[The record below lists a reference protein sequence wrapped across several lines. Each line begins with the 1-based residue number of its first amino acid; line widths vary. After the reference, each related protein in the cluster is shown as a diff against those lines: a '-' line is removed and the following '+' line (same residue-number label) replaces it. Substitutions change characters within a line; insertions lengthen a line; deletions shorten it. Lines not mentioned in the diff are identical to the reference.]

1 MAMPQFI
8 ERTIVS
14 TTWIDESPLERLQI
28 WAKHSPTMLLV
39 STLDG
44 KIIWANA
51 AFCEWS
57 KYTLSEL
64 QRLTWMQLSVQD
76 ENLTAAIQEAQKLD
90 AYHPTYTITK
100 QYIPKNE
107 KPVWGQLAV
116 LRYPLTGDIEC
127 CLCTWDPLKNGTA
140 TAFATAME
148 AITGF
153 EKRVDKLAAEIA
165 KLTNQTEEDRFFL
178 SAVGMVRKHPRF
190 IVATMLV
197 IFSIFGL
204 NNVMELMQRVG
215 VIDPPTKTVAKP

>member
-1 MAMPQFI
+1 M
-8 ERTIVS
+8 S
-14 TTWIDESPLERLQI
+14 TSWIDEAPLEWLQT

-39 STLDG
+39 STADG
-44 KIIWANA
+44 KILWANT

-76 ENLTAAIQEAQKLD
+76 ETLEADLQEAQKLD

-148 AITGF
+148 GIAGF
-153 EKRVDKLAAEIA
+153 EKRVEKLATEIA
-165 KLTNQTEEDRFFL
+165 KLTSQSEEDKFFL
-178 SAVGMVRKHPRF
+178 SAVGMVRKHPKF
-190 IVATMLV
+190 IVAAMLLV
-197 IFSIFGL
+197 FSIFGL

-215 VIDPPTKTVAKP
+215 VIDAPIKAVAKP